1 MADAPKAGGLEN
13 IVGAATAIGGGVL
26 GNSLASYLGLGALG
40 SAALTATGLAAGG
53 LLAAPL
59 LCPVIPGK
67 SILNQPV
74 DPLYGFLGGS
84 TAAIVTGLAAYAA
97 LGPLGLLYAIPAYF
111 LGKGVVGGYGKALVD
126 NIASGFKGIA
136 TYGAKFEKGVR
147 DIGNGI
153 AGWYQNFP
161 NGFRNLGENLYTRGA
176 NAWNYIRNLGRQAPV
191 AAPAP
196 AAGH

>member
-40 SAALTATGLAAGG
+40 
-53 LLAAPL
+53 
-59 LCPVIPGK
+59 
-67 SILNQPV
+67 
-74 DPLYGFLGGS
+74 
-84 TAAIVTGLAAYAA
+84 
-97 LGPLGLLYAIPAYF
+97 LLYALPAYF

-153 AGWYQNFP
+153 ARWYQNFP
-161 NGFRNLGENLYTRGA
+161 DGLRNLGENLYTRGA